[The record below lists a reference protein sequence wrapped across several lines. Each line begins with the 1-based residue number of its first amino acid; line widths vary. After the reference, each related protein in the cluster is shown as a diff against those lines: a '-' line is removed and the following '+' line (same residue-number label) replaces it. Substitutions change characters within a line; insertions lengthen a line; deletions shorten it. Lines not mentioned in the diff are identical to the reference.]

1 MTIIIKDENDS
12 KMTKLVIY
20 YGNSIVDRRNEI
32 FSVLVETE
40 VNCKAEEMTDL
51 TMRVYEEFDLKGE
64 TYPLPKNAIPSAF
77 KVNPNTPNYFLF
89 DALCNY

>member
-51 TMRVYEEFDLKGE
+51 T
-64 TYPLPKNAIPSAF
+64 
-77 KVNPNTPNYFLF
+77 
-89 DALCNY
+89 